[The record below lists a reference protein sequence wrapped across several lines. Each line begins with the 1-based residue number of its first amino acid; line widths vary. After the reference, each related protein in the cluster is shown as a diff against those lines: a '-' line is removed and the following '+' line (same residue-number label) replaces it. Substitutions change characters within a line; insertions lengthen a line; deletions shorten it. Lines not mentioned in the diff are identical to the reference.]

1 MTLTVLIADDNPAD
15 IDLLQLAFEENRLA
29 ADFLTASDGLA
40 AIALLPQANPGLFL
54 IDIKMPRADGFEVLA
69 RVRGER
75 RFDAVPAIIMS
86 SSAAAE
92 DRERAFTLGA
102 TRYWV
107 KPARFHESISLVAT
121 LPSLLAAGRPWPPV

>member
-1 MTLTVLIADDNPAD
+1 MNLTVLVADDNPAD
-15 IDLLQLAFEENRLA
+15 IDLIQLAFEENRLT

-40 AIALLPQANPGLFL
+40 AIALLPGASPGLFL

-69 RVRGER
+69 RIRGER

-86 SSAAAE
+86 SSAAAQ
-92 DRERAFTLGA
+92 DRERAFALGA

-107 KPARFHESISLVAT
+107 KPARFHEAIALVAT
-121 LPSLLAAGRPWPPV
+121 LPQLIAAGPPWAQP